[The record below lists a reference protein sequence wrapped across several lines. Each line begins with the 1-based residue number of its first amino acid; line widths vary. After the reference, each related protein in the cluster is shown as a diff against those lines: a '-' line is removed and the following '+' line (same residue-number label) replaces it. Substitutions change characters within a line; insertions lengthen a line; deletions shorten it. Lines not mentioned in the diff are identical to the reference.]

1 MHSNELV
8 GFLGEVLGDQV
19 SADAGQ
25 VMVSVPALGDAAR
38 LAIEDVLW
46 AEQIT
51 TPTGAPAVQL
61 GLRRGHGELP
71 VIVAVDDVVFT
82 PADPADVMDGLP
94 VSVPSMPNMVAYS
107 EMHRD
112 VRALGRAVDD
122 TDRRLDLDMVAATL
136 LVHRCFLLGAM
147 RVGLWPVR
155 VAAWWEYSWARVSE
169 DLPLPRF
176 RADADW
182 DRLMA
187 DVTEA
192 RRQAAGQG
200 TPIDQGM
207 GTPIDQ
213 EMAAPAGH
221 GRHAGQGTP
230 ADREL
235 GTPAG
240 YGRHAGHDTPADQ
253 ELGTPAGRGA
263 HAGRDFGWAGE

>member
-1 MHSNELV
+1 VAYNGRMHTDELA

-19 SADAGQ
+19 SVEGDR
-25 VMVSVPALGDAAR
+25 VIVSVPALGDAAR

-51 TPTGAPAVQL
+51 TPTGSPAVQL

-71 VIVAVDDVVFT
+71 VIVAVDDIVFT
-82 PADPADVMDGLP
+82 PADPADVVDGLP

-112 VRALGRAVDD
+112 VRALGGALDAG
-122 TDRRLDLDMVAATL
+122 RLDLDMLAATL

-155 VAAWWEYSWARVSE
+155 VAAWWEYCWARVGE
-169 DLPLPRF
+169 DLAMPRF
-176 RADADW
+176 RADPDW

-192 RRQAAGQG
+192 RRHA
-200 TPIDQGM
+200 
-207 GTPIDQ
+207 
-213 EMAAPAGH
+213 AAPANTVE
-221 GRHAGQGTP
+221 A
-230 ADREL
+230 
-235 GTPAG
+235 
-240 YGRHAGHDTPADQ
+240 
-253 ELGTPAGRGA
+253 
-263 HAGRDFGWAGE
+263 